1 MNVLALSTCSRIVTV
16 LDNNFRLIAKN
27 VKFPTI
33 NKLERVV
40 ATGAFC
46 SCVT

>member
-1 MNVLALSTCSRIVTV
+1 MTV

-27 VKFPTI
+27 VKFPTMS
-33 NKLERVV
+33 KLERVV
-40 ATGAFC
+40 DTGAFC